1 MVPVVSDD
9 NKIMGVVTEGNLMAC
24 LLNGRVQPEDVVE
37 SVMYKQFKKV
47 SDDIEDAAQRWAQQ
61 HAGTRK
67 TRAAP
72 FLRLHKYT
80 DVRVFVL
87 EHPNLLQLEILLLIQ
102 MLTQGGRGGGR
113 ACASSTSSVYVSTV
127 LVSAPSVSS
136 WSWATLAFLY
146 VSVHQEYAHPPARMH
161 PTARTQRHTGG
172 TALPLGGAGALVRPR
187 PLRAGVHGAAVV
199 HWRHVQHGDRNNR
212 GGDAGRPAELHR
224 HQGRREPSPKR
235 ESPVQSVKSP
245 VPNVR
250 IRFQMRRAGFKRF
263 QM

>member
-47 SDDIEDAAQRWAQQ
+47 SDDIGDAAQRWAQQ

-102 MLTQGGRGGGR
+102 MLTQGGRGGGQGL
-113 ACASSTSSVYVSTV
+113 CKLN
-127 LVSAPSVSS
+127 LVGIR
-136 WSWATLAFLY
+136 LNR
-146 VSVHQEYAHPPARMH
+146 VSVGAVCLVVVVGNAGFSVRQRTPRVRPPARTHAPNRSH
-161 PTARTQRHTGG
+161 PTPHRWDCTPPWRSWRAGSTATTSRWCARSSGRTLAARTAR
-172 TALPLGGAGALVRPR
+172 
-187 PLRAGVHGAAVV
+187 
-199 HWRHVQHGDRNNR
+199 
-212 GGDAGRPAELHR
+212 
-224 HQGRREPSPKR
+224 
-235 ESPVQSVKSP
+235 
-245 VPNVR
+245 
-250 IRFQMRRAGFKRF
+250 
-263 QM
+263 